1 VAALIGARRRDGILA
16 RMCGRF
22 TLTARDIDEAARAF
36 GAEVEREHARLYR
49 PRWNIAP
56 TDAHWIVRLDGAGRR
71 RMLPARFGMDGLDG
85 ALLINARSETAASLP
100 TFRRACAEGRCV
112 VPADGFYEWRGA
124 RSARQPLWFHDQG
137 GRPLL
142 FAGLAAP
149 REGGLAFV
157 ILTTAANE
165 RMRPVHDRMPALLS
179 PDGADAWLARGDLGL
194 LAPAPEASL
203 SLREVSQR
211 VNSVA
216 NDGPELL
223 DPPAPARQL
232 TLL

>member
-1 VAALIGARRRDGILA
+1 
-16 RMCGRF
+16 MCGRF
-22 TLTARDIDEAARAF
+22 TLTARDIDAAARAF

-56 TDAHWIVRLDGAGRR
+56 TDPHWIVRLDGAGRR
-71 RMLPARFGMDGLDG
+71 RLVPARFGLDG
-85 ALLINARSETAASLP
+85 QGGGLLINARSETAASLP
-100 TFRRACAEGRCV
+100 TFRRACADGRCI

-124 RSARQPLWFHDQG
+124 RSARQPLWFHDPG
-137 GRPLL
+137 GKPLL
-142 FAGLAAP
+142 LAGLATP
-149 REGGLAFV
+149 RDGGLAFV

-179 PDGADAWLARGDLGL
+179 PDAAEAWLARGDMAL
-194 LAPAPEASL
+194 LAPAPPASL
-203 SLREVSQR
+203 SMREVSPR
-211 VNSVA
+211 VNAVS

-223 DPPAPARQL
+223 DALEPPRQL